1 MRDLRGAVVAI
12 TGASAGIGR
21 ACALEFA
28 REGARLVIGARR
40 RERLLD
46 LATEIEAQGGAVHVE
61 VVDVGIPE
69 DVERLV
75 QGAVAKFGQL
85 DVIVNNAGYGVH
97 GRVEDTPAEAFERLM
112 RVNYLGT
119 VYGCQAAARV
129 MRKQRR
135 GVIVNVSSIVGHRA
149 MPGGGA
155 YAATKAA
162 QIRLA
167 ESMRVELAGSGVS
180 VCSVYPIGTETEFR
194 EIVAKQSGVAI
205 TGVGPQQKA
214 AVVARAI
221 VRCARRPRPEVY
233 PFAPSRALVWLNAL
247 APGVV
252 DRLAAWSA
260 RRSGRL

>member
-75 QGAVAKFGQL
+75 KGAVAKFGQL

-112 RVNYLGT
+112 RVNY
-119 VYGCQAAARV
+119 
-129 MRKQRR
+129 
-135 GVIVNVSSIVGHRA
+135 
-149 MPGGGA
+149 
-155 YAATKAA
+155 
-162 QIRLA
+162 
-167 ESMRVELAGSGVS
+167 
-180 VCSVYPIGTETEFR
+180 
-194 EIVAKQSGVAI
+194 
-205 TGVGPQQKA
+205 
-214 AVVARAI
+214 
-221 VRCARRPRPEVY
+221 
-233 PFAPSRALVWLNAL
+233 
-247 APGVV
+247 
-252 DRLAAWSA
+252 
-260 RRSGRL
+260 